1 MKEVADDEHN
11 FELSNTTAI
20 LFAIVLI
27 YLAFTALWF
36 IQSRHRVTAACRC
49 CSRQTSFSPLRQL
62 RYLFRNNHKLE
73 YNYDN
78 LPNHYVL
85 DEKEYK
91 SWSILEVASWT
102 RSKLAGAHQLNN
114 TYGAVQNNYMSNQDD
129 DIILQT
135 AIDAII
141 TQRIDGSSLD
151 FITLEF
157 LCRWV
162 PFGTAVRL
170 HQLYNAL
177 ISGGSYNREEN
188 MSAMS
193 NDSSL
198 PSWYRLQSD
207 SSNHDVHDGKSQ
219 DSLSSEH
226 AQRIMRERFGLSLP
240 TLRTEEKVLS
250 NPPDDSVL
258 ELTERGGSIEENNA
272 NLGKILDAMPPH
284 IRAAAERRP
293 ELVAELLSNRQSRN
307 VVHNHNHNKGSLL
320 PVHEEDHDEEINV
333 EDIDS
338 ESASLLRRRL
348 I

>member
-1 MKEVADDEHN
+1 MKEVADEEHN
-11 FELSNTTAI
+11 SKLSNATAV

-27 YLAFTALWF
+27 YLVFTALWF

-49 CSRQTSFSPLRQL
+49 CRQTNFSRGF
-62 RYLFRNNHKLE
+62 LFRNNHNLE
-73 YNYDN
+73 YNYEN
-78 LPNHYVL
+78 LPDHYDL

-102 RSKLAGAHQLNN
+102 RSKLAGAAHRLNN

-129 DIILQT
+129 NIILQT

-157 LCRWV
+157 LSRWM

-207 SSNHDVHDGKSQ
+207 SSNHHVHDGKLQ

-226 AQRIMRERFGLSLP
+226 AQWIMKERFGLSLP
-240 TLRTEEKVLS
+240 TLRTEETILS
-250 NPPDDSVL
+250 NPPDDSAL
-258 ELTERGGSIEENNA
+258 ELTERGASIEENNA
-272 NLGKILDAMPPH
+272 NLGEVLNAMPPH

-307 VVHNHNHNKGSLL
+307 VVHNHNKGPLL
-320 PVHEEDHDEEINV
+320 PVHEENHDVEEANV